1 MKNIRLH
8 HPFSNNMTA
17 VSNYFIDYY
26 MPQAGGEYV
35 KLYLCLLRHAA
46 DYGSIPLESIAEL
59 FDYTERDIYRG
70 LQYWADQGLIDLAFD
85 QDGSISDLVFLEV
98 RKPESVQQA
107 AASVSSGVLPASVK
121 APVSKNATKKVA
133 SEPNDSTE
141 AKVLS
146 PKLKIS
152 RDRMAALQ
160 GEQDI
165 KQLLLIAESYLGHS
179 LSPTEM
185 SSILYYYDSLH
196 FNFELIEYLIE
207 YCISRGSK
215 SFHYI
220 DKVALAWAAEGIENT
235 QQAKERQS
243 QYSQKY
249 YSILHAFG
257 IRGRGP
263 GKSEAEMID
272 HWYNDLHFTSDIILE
287 ACSRTI
293 AQTQNPNFQYANKI
307 LESWH
312 EKNIHHLSEIRELD
326 QKHREKAKSAAKPQT
341 SRTSGNKFNNFP
353 QREYNFEELETL
365 LNQ

>member
-1 MKNIRLH
+1 MHLFYAILVDRNVGEKPFFLNRCLRIAPQEGSYLMKNIRLH

-121 APVSKNATKKVA
+121 APVSKNTTKKVA

-152 RDRMAALQ
+152 RDRMAVLQ

-207 YCISRGSK
+207 YCISRGTK

-220 DKVALAWAAEGIENT
+220 DKVALAWAEEGITNAG
-235 QQAKERQS
+235 QAKERQS

-249 YSILHAFG
+249 YSVLNAFG
-257 IRGRGP
+257 IRDRGP
-263 GKSEAEMID
+263 GKPEVQMID
-272 HWYNDLHFTSDIILE
+272 HWFDDLHFTSGYH
-287 ACSRTI
+287 SRGVQPHTDPD
-293 AQTQNPNFQYANKI
+293 AEPEFPVCQQNPGKLARKRYPP
-307 LESWH
+307 
-312 EKNIHHLSEIRELD
+312 SE
-326 QKHREKAKSAAKPQT
+326 
-341 SRTSGNKFNNFP
+341 
-353 QREYNFEELETL
+353 
-365 LNQ
+365 

>member
-70 LQYWADQGLIDLAFD
+70 LQYWADQGLIDWHLTRT
-85 QDGSISDLVFLEV
+85 QHQRSVFLEV

-107 AASVSSGVLPASVK
+107 AASVLFRSSSLSICK
-121 APVSKNATKKVA
+121 APVPKMQQKKRL
-133 SEPNDSTE
+133 PNRMIPR
-141 AKVLS
+141 KQVLS

-207 YCISRGSK
+207 YCISRGTK
-215 SFHYI
+215 SF
-220 DKVALAWAAEGIENT
+220 
-235 QQAKERQS
+235 S
-243 QYSQKY
+243 
-249 YSILHAFG
+249 LH
-257 IRGRGP
+257 R
-263 GKSEAEMID
+263 
-272 HWYNDLHFTSDIILE
+272 
-287 ACSRTI
+287 
-293 AQTQNPNFQYANKI
+293 
-307 LESWH
+307 
-312 EKNIHHLSEIRELD
+312 
-326 QKHREKAKSAAKPQT
+326 
-341 SRTSGNKFNNFP
+341 
-353 QREYNFEELETL
+353 
-365 LNQ
+365 

>member
-1 MKNIRLH
+1 MFLHILFLQNMWIFLPLFPLFSMHLFYAILVDRNVGEKPFFLNRCLRIAPQEGSYLMKNIRLH

-121 APVSKNATKKVA
+121 APVSKNTTKKVA

-152 RDRMAALQ
+152 RDRMAVLQ

-207 YCISRGSK
+207 YCISRGTK

-220 DKVALAWAAEGIENT
+220 DKVALAWAEEGITNAG
-235 QQAKERQS
+235 QAKERQS

-249 YSILHAFG
+249 YSVLNAVSYTH
-257 IRGRGP
+257 
-263 GKSEAEMID
+263 
-272 HWYNDLHFTSDIILE
+272 LE
-287 ACSRTI
+287 PTR
-293 AQTQNPNFQYANKI
+293 P
-307 LESWH
+307 
-312 EKNIHHLSEIRELD
+312 
-326 QKHREKAKSAAKPQT
+326 
-341 SRTSGNKFNNFP
+341 
-353 QREYNFEELETL
+353 
-365 LNQ
+365 